1 MTKSRIQSI
10 SLVETPAAVR
20 ACEPTS
26 DRSRQRE
33 RGGKVSHDAR
43 GTAIWNWDVATGV
56 LAASKSGD
64 LLQMLENPA
73 LELEAGCAQN
83 PDWSGDPYNRR

>member
-1 MTKSRIQSI
+1 MTKSRIQSH
-10 SLVETPAAVR
+10 SLVETPVSAR
-20 ACEPTS
+20 PSDRTS
-26 DRSRQRE
+26 DRSRQGE

-64 LLQMLENPA
+64 LLQMLDNPS
-73 LELEAGCAQN
+73 LELDASCAQN
-83 PDWSGDPYNRR
+83 PDRSGDPYNRR

>member
-10 SLVETPAAVR
+10 SLVETPASAR
-20 ACEPTS
+20 SGEPNS
-26 DRSRQRE
+26 DRSRHRE

-64 LLQMLENPA
+64 LLQMLENPT
-73 LELEAGCAQN
+73 LELEAGCAQS

>member
-1 MTKSRIQSI
+1 MRKSRIQSI
-10 SLVETPAAVR
+10 SLVETPASAR
-20 ACEPTS
+20 ASEPIS
-26 DRSRQRE
+26 ARSNHGE
-33 RGGKVSHDAR
+33 RGGKVSHDSR

-73 LELEAGCAQN
+73 LELEANCAQN